1 MMAPDDALRAVVS
14 GALVRLTARSPFLAS
29 LALFAKVEASE
40 QVPTAATDGQN
51 VYFNPAFME
60 KLSPNEVEAVLL
72 HEVLH
77 AALLHVGRRGM
88 REAERW
94 NIAADIV
101 VNGILAREGYDL
113 PKGAVRDAGLER
125 YSAEEVYD
133 LLARRS
139 RQRRDKAG
147 QGGEQAET
155 GQQRGKA
162 GSSAPGTAEEQAMPG
177 LGDLLEQPP
186 ADARPGDAP
195 GGRGPET
202 GEHYWRSAL
211 QQVKAGLKSTVHGTV
226 PGDLAR
232 ELGQAEGAQLDWR
245 AYLWRF
251 LVQTPVDFEGFD
263 RRFVGRRMYLETLA
277 GERVRV
283 YIAVDTSGSIDRQA
297 LSAFMDEVDAIRAAY
312 PHLECQL
319 YYADTRLHGPYLLD
333 RESAPPVPKGGGGT
347 DFRPFLA
354 HLEAQGDTWTPAV
367 AIYLTDGYGRFPERA
382 PDVPML
388 WVITPGGLALEKVPF
403 GEAVRLVR

>member
-1 MMAPDDALRAVVS
+1 MAADEALRAIVS

-29 LALFAKVEASE
+29 LALFARVEAS
-40 QVPTAATDGQN
+40 QAVPTAATDGQN
-51 VYFNPAFME
+51 VYFNPAFFE
-60 KLSPNEVEAVLL
+60 KLSPSEVEAVLL

-113 PKGAVRDAGLER
+113 PKGALRDAGLER

-133 LLARRS
+133 LLARRE
-139 RQRRDKAG
+139 RRRGQAGEAKAG
-147 QGGEQAET
+147 EEGAKR
-155 GQQRGKA
+155 QQRGRAGA
-162 GSSAPGTAEEQAMPG
+162 GSAEAGEAALPG

-186 ADARPGDAP
+186 GDAP
-195 GGRGPET
+195 AGTTPEGSGREA
-202 GEHYWRSAL
+202 GERYWRSAL

-245 AYLWRF
+245 TYLWRF
-251 LVQTPVDFEGFD
+251 VVQTPVDFEGFD
-263 RRFVGRRMYLETLA
+263 RRFVGRRMYLDTLA

-283 YIAVDTSGSIDRQA
+283 YIAVDTSGSIDREA
-297 LSAFMDEVDAIRAAY
+297 LSAFMAEVEAIRAAY
-312 PHLECQL
+312 PHLECHL
-319 YYADTRLHGPYLLD
+319 YYADAKLHGPYLLD
-333 RESAPPVPKGGGGT
+333 RVSAPPLPKGGGGT
-347 DFRPFLA
+347 DFRPFVA
-354 HLEAQGDTWTPAV
+354 ALEAQGDHGTPSV
-367 AIYLTDGYGRFPERA
+367 AIYLTDGYGQFPKRA
-382 PDVPML
+382 PAIPML
-388 WVITPGGLALEKVPF
+388 WVITAGGLPLERVPF
-403 GEAVRLVR
+403 GEAVRLV